1 MATIQLHAVLGY
13 SVDSC
18 ALRLIPRRLNPSLW
32 KPKQNKPQILPH
44 YRFCKLMSRFDIF
57 VSHFAGMLASV
68 RNDSHKHIILSE
80 VKQ

>member
-1 MATIQLHAVLGY
+1 MATIQHHAVLGY

-32 KPKQNKPQILPH
+32 KPKQNKPQILPLYH
-44 YRFCKLMSRFDIF
+44 FRKLMSRFDIF
-57 VSHFAGMLASV
+57 VPHFAGMFACV
-68 RNDSHKHIILSE
+68 RNDPYKHIILGE